1 MSEARNFHF
10 PKTVV
15 QCNKEYNFAANIQIK
30 HIFAWQAFYFFSL
43 RGEEEVELGYHDA
56 EFHFLHIIDHQWKYE
71 TVAKAT
77 LFPMEESVCYLY
89 QQLLSNAKL
98 VSH

>member
-1 MSEARNFHF
+1 MASFLL
-10 PKTVV
+10 
-15 QCNKEYNFAANIQIK
+15 
-30 HIFAWQAFYFFSL
+30 FFQL
-43 RGEEEVELGYHDA
+43 REEEEVELGYHDA

-98 VSH
+98 VSHRRSFSNCSSPSLTTPAKM

>member
-1 MSEARNFHF
+1 MASFLL
-10 PKTVV
+10 
-15 QCNKEYNFAANIQIK
+15 
-30 HIFAWQAFYFFSL
+30 FFQL

>member
-1 MSEARNFHF
+1 MASFLL
-10 PKTVV
+10 
-15 QCNKEYNFAANIQIK
+15 
-30 HIFAWQAFYFFSL
+30 FFQL
-43 RGEEEVELGYHDA
+43 REEEEVELGYHDA

-77 LFPMEESVCYLY
+77 LFPMEESVCYLHQ

-98 VSH
+98 VSYRSRRSFSNCSSPSLTTPAKM

>member
-1 MSEARNFHF
+1 MASILLCIS
-10 PKTVV
+10 V
-15 QCNKEYNFAANIQIK
+15 KEK
-30 HIFAWQAFYFFSL
+30 KKW
-43 RGEEEVELGYHDA
+43 RLGYHDA

>member
-1 MSEARNFHF
+1 M
-10 PKTVV
+10 
-15 QCNKEYNFAANIQIK
+15 
-30 HIFAWQAFYFFSL
+30 
-43 RGEEEVELGYHDA
+43 ELGYHDA